1 MRQSRPSIICAVI
14 ASVLAVPAA
23 AQNPQCDALAFP
35 SARPACNT
43 AVDAIRAFHPVAGMI
58 VGGGNPVIGTSGS
71 LGGIGHLTITAR
83 VNAIK
88 ASLPN
93 PDSASQSQVP
103 SSFHGAI
110 PAPIVEAALGLLR
123 GRGGFL
129 SVDALGSAVLLPT
142 SGVSGLSV
150 DSNAAHIGGAALGI
164 GYGAR
169 VGILG
174 GTFPIPALSVSW
186 MHRTLPRIQ
195 YGNVSQSTFGTG
207 DQFQFDM
214 DLSRQ
219 LSRGRELEVRARG
232 SRRRS
237 RRRSLL
243 LQRDEHQ
250 FPRQPAEPGERA
262 DRRHQP
268 EQHARG
274 GVPERW
280 TEPRRPQ
287 ARRRARIPD
296 GEGPAL
302 HDELFQLRPQ
312 GGPCLRRHR
321 APLRLL
327 TGLPKG
333 RRWGA
338 PSTSHCEVG
347 GASRRIPSSARSSS
361 GATRPSAQGFT
372 PNTAGRT
379 RKSWRWR
386 TPATGRAVRRWW

>member
-1 MRQSRPSIICAVI
+1 MRQSRPPIICAVI

-35 SARPACNT
+35 SARPACKT
-43 AVDAIRAFHPVAGMI
+43 AGDAIRAFHPLAGMI
-58 VGGGNPVIGTSGS
+58 VSGGNPVLGTAGS
-71 LGGIGHLTITAR
+71 LGGIGHLTVTAR

-110 PAPIVEAALGLLR
+110 PAPVVEGALGLLR

-195 YGNVSQSTFGTG
+195 YGNVRQSTFGTG
-207 DQFQFDM
+207 DQFQFNM
-214 DLSRQ
+214 DLKADNYRVVASWKFVLVDLAAGLGVDHYSSSATSISFHDNP
-219 LSRGRELEVRARG
+219 LSPATVRTVVINPSSTREVAFVDGGL
-232 SRRRS
+232 
-237 RRRSLL
+237 SLAAL
-243 LQRDEHQ
+243 KLV
-250 FPRQPAEPGERA
+250 GELGYQTGK
-262 DRRHQP
+262 D
-268 EQHARG
+268 QHFTTNFSNFDPKAGHVFG
-274 GVPERW
+274 GV
-280 TEPRRPQ
+280 
-287 ARRRARIPD
+287 
-296 GEGPAL
+296 G
-302 HDELFQLRPQ
+302 LRF
-312 GGPCLRRHR
+312 
-321 APLRLL
+321 
-327 TGLPKG
+327 
-333 RRWGA
+333 
-338 PSTSHCEVG
+338 
-347 GASRRIPSSARSSS
+347 
-361 GATRPSAQGFT
+361 GF
-372 PNTAGRT
+372 
-379 RKSWRWR
+379 
-386 TPATGRAVRRWW
+386 

>member
-14 ASVLAVPAA
+14 ASVLAVPAV

-43 AVDAIRAFHPVAGMI
+43 AVDAIRAFHPLAGMI
-58 VGGGNPVIGTSGS
+58 VSGGCPVRGTSRS
-71 LGGIGHLTITAR
+71 LGGIGHLTVTAR

-110 PAPIVEAALGLLR
+110 PAPVVEGALGLLR

-214 DLSRQ
+214 DLKADNYRAVASWKFVLVDLAAGLGVDHYSSSATSISFHDNP
-219 LSRGRELEVRARG
+219 LSPGSVRT
-232 SRRRS
+232 
-237 RRRSLL
+237 
-243 LQRDEHQ
+243 
-250 FPRQPAEPGERA
+250 
-262 DRRHQP
+262 
-268 EQHARG
+268 
-274 GVPERW
+274 VV
-280 TEPRRPQ
+280 
-287 ARRRARIPD
+287 IN
-296 GEGPAL
+296 
-302 HDELFQLRPQ
+302 
-312 GGPCLRRHR
+312 
-321 APLRLL
+321 
-327 TGLPKG
+327 
-333 RRWGA
+333 
-338 PSTSHCEVG
+338 
-347 GASRRIPSSARSSS
+347 PSS
-361 GATRPSAQGFT
+361 TREVAFLNGGLSLAAPKLVGELGYQTGKDQHFTTNFSNFDPKAGHVVRGLGLRFGFQRISR
-372 PNTAGRT
+372 N
-379 RKSWRWR
+379 
-386 TPATGRAVRRWW
+386 